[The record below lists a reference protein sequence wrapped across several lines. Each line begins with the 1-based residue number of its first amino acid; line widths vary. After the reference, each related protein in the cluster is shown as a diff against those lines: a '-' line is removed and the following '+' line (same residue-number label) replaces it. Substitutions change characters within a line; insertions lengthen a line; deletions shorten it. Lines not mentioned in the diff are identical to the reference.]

1 MGVSSDTEITRILVG
16 VDGSPDA
23 VAALAWATSL
33 GVALDAEVIAVHAVG
48 LLEHLS
54 SDGEPVAAAPHRE
67 ELERVFRDDWTAA
80 LDADGVRGR
89 RLLRDGPPAMVLL
102 RVADEEDV
110 DLIVVGSR
118 GVGGFP
124 ELQLGSTSTQ
134 VVQHARVP
142 VMVLPRSATSG
153 PAARSE

>member
-1 MGVSSDTEITRILVG
+1 MSPSPRINRILTG
-16 VDGSPDA
+16 VDGSDDA
-23 VAALAWATSL
+23 RAALDWATYVGSC
-33 GVALDAEVIAVHAVG
+33 LDAEIIAVHAVG

-54 SDGEPVAAAPHRE
+54 PAGEPVDAAPHRA
-67 ELERVFRDDWTAA
+67 ELERVFHEDWTAP

-102 RVADEEDV
+102 RVAEQEDV

-142 VMVLPRSATSG
+142 VTVLPRPATSG
-153 PAARSE
+153 RTARSE